1 MLFRLKETKKILN
14 SSWFFCVKFS
24 RQCKYILLVTIVW
37 LKYLLSFTT
46 HSQIAYIAHKWEL
59 EIYFCPLVF
68 IKAFTWFFRI
78 IDHVYT
84 WLSSKCVIPLYTLTS
99 VCIFSILIP
108 IHFFRCWQK
117 DFVQSSWASIHGDHF
132 LYSHDLNV
140 RFSSDIVRRN

>member
-1 MLFRLKETKKILN
+1 MLFRLKETKKILY

-24 RQCKYILLVTIVW
+24 RQCKCILQVTIVW

-46 HSQIAYIAHKWEL
+46 HSQITYTAHKWEL

-84 WLSSKCVIPLYTLTS
+84 WLRSKCVIPFHPNISLHILHTVPHTFLQVLTKRFCSLIMSLYTWRSFPL
-99 VCIFSILIP
+99 FSWP
-108 IHFFRCWQK
+108 
-117 DFVQSSWASIHGDHF
+117 
-132 LYSHDLNV
+132 
-140 RFSSDIVRRN
+140 